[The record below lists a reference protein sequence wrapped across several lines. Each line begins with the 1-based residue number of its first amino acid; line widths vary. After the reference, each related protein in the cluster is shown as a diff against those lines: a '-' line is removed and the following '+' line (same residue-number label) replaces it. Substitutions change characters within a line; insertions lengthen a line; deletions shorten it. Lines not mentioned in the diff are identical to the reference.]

1 MTIHLLSKELKMP
14 HTAAAI
20 AFLLFLLLMH
30 YLFFLNLFV
39 TYYLLYHHIFI
50 IHFLFF
56 NFNNIKIKYNN
67 SNRNAS
73 SQ

>member
-30 YLFFLNLFV
+30 YLYFNLFV
-39 TYYLLYHHIFI
+39 TYLLYHHIFI